1 MILHERSEMVLIGV
15 VSGLGFATA
24 TPAPN
29 IGNIA
34 DSMQIT
40 SRNFAALCN
49 EIGRLENLP
58 SVHLLIQLRSL
69 NDALALKEELKKFG
83 DQIGDMEDT
92 VGGSAQRVDALVK
105 ELKAVRESVQ
115 ALESRVAALE
125 QEQKSFR
132 STTNSRSVLN
142 RPVRPKLLKTG
153 RDGQT
158 PSVRG

>member
-1 MILHERSEMVLIGV
+1 M
-15 VSGLGFATA
+15 
-24 TPAPN
+24 
-29 IGNIA
+29 
-34 DSMQIT
+34 
-40 SRNFAALCN
+40 
-49 EIGRLENLP
+49 GRLENLP
-58 SVHLLIQLRSL
+58 SVDLLIQLRSL

-132 STTNSRSVLN
+132 STTNSRFAAA
-142 RPVRPKLLKTG
+142 
-153 RDGQT
+153 
-158 PSVRG
+158 